1 MAKAQLN
8 VTVALSN
15 EKVADM
21 IEQVLLGH
29 VTVHDVKTEYKH
41 GFVDGVATVLRFL
54 RALEQ
59 GDSE

>member
-8 VTVALSN
+8 VTVALSK

-21 IEQVLLGH
+21 IEQVLLGQNLTYEH
-29 VTVHDVKTEYKH
+29 RPQYKQ
-41 GFVDGVATVLRFL
+41 GFVDGVSAVVRFL